1 MQQPGRHNHR
11 SLKCHPEASCPEP
24 VERVEGRQPQQ
35 LLNKGRPRSTFENN
49 PRYSAPVTSL
59 SQQNQAEFRRWR
71 HRVLFSYAAFYL
83 FVYMGRFNHWPAG
96 PVIREELDFTHVEIG
111 IINAC
116 LLWGFAIGGFT
127 HGRLAESYGYR
138 FMLVAGT
145 LASVAL
151 NWVTSF
157 GSSLWTIAIPWGLNG
172 FANATVWSPGIG
184 MLAQWWERGQRGR
197 VMGVIGV
204 AAGSAML
211 LMWLITGWTVA
222 EFGWRAA
229 FRYPP
234 LLMLPAA
241 VALFFMVRDR
251 PSDVGLDDLDQK
263 GLTVNSTTAESE
275 VTETR
280 KRVTESRALSES
292 PPPDRGRTKE
302 GETRSRVTKS
312 RARLTQDGPF
322 TAYRILFSNWRFV
335 ATSQVKGLE
344 NVVRYG
350 LTTWAP
356 LYYFE
361 EAGLSIE
368 TTALV
373 TVALPIGYLSAPLVS
388 GWISDVLLGG
398 RRSPMIAASAVISA
412 TALVGLAVVPA
423 DNIYAG
429 AALLFVGAFAMSLS
443 MTSTLVVD
451 MAGPKYAATASG
463 VLDGH
468 GYVYAGAQA
477 IIFALV
483 LDMAGAPWHYV
494 FLGMAATRVI
504 SALIAWRVKL

>member
-1 MQQPGRHNHR
+1 M
-11 SLKCHPEASCPEP
+11 
-24 VERVEGRQPQQ
+24 
-35 LLNKGRPRSTFENN
+35 
-49 PRYSAPVTSL
+49 
-59 SQQNQAEFRRWR
+59 
-71 HRVLFSYAAFYL
+71 
-83 FVYMGRFNHWPAG
+83 
-96 PVIREELDFTHVEIG
+96 REQLDFTHIELG

-116 LLWGFAIGGFT
+116 LLWGFALGGMT
-127 HGRLAESYGYR
+127 HGRIAEAYGYR
-138 FMLVAGT
+138 FWLVTGT

-157 GSSLWTIAIPWGLNG
+157 GTNLWTIAIPWGING
-172 FANATVWSPGIG
+172 YVNATVWAPGIG
-184 MLAQWWERGQRGR
+184 MLAQWWHRSHRGR
-197 VMGVIGV
+197 VMGLIGV
-204 AAGSAML
+204 SAGSAML
-211 LMWLITGWTVA
+211 VMWLLTGWTVA

-241 VALFFMVRDR
+241 IALFFLVRDR
-251 PSDVGLDDLDQK
+251 PSDVGFDDLDQS
-263 GLTVNSTTAESE
+263 GTIPHLEVIPDHPSTHTA
-275 VTETR
+275 
-280 KRVTESRALSES
+280 
-292 PPPDRGRTKE
+292 
-302 GETRSRVTKS
+302 
-312 RARLTQDGPF
+312 F
-322 TAYRILFSNWRFV
+322 TAYRILYTNWRFV
-335 ATSQVKGLE
+335 ATSHVKGLE

-368 TTALV
+368 TTAIV
-373 TVALPIGYLSAPLVS
+373 TVALPLGYLTAPMVS

-398 RRSPMIAASAVISA
+398 RRSPMIATSALISA
-412 TALVGLAVVPA
+412 AALIGLAVIPA
-423 DNIYAG
+423 ENIYAG
-429 AALLFVGAFAMSLS
+429 AALLFIGAFAMSLS

-463 VLDGH
+463 ILDGH

-483 LDMAGAPWHYV
+483 LDTTGAPWHLV
-494 FLGMAATRVI
+494 FLGMAAARII

>member
-1 MQQPGRHNHR
+1 M
-11 SLKCHPEASCPEP
+11 
-24 VERVEGRQPQQ
+24 
-35 LLNKGRPRSTFENN
+35 
-49 PRYSAPVTSL
+49 
-59 SQQNQAEFRRWR
+59 
-71 HRVLFSYAAFYL
+71 LFSYAGFYL

-96 PVIREELDFTHVEIG
+96 PVMREQLDFTHIELG

-116 LLWGFAIGGFT
+116 LLWGFAFGGMT
-127 HGRLAESYGYR
+127 HGRIAEAYGYR
-138 FMLVAGT
+138 FWIVTGT

-157 GSSLWTIAIPWGLNG
+157 GTNLWTIAIPWGING
-172 FANATVWSPGIG
+172 YVNATVWAPGIG
-184 MLAQWWERGQRGR
+184 MLAQWWHRSHRGR
-197 VMGVIGV
+197 VMGLIGV

-211 LMWLITGWTVA
+211 MMWLVTGWTVA

-229 FRYPP
+229 FRSPP

-241 VALFFMVRDR
+241 IALFFLVRDR
-251 PSDVGLDDLDQK
+251 PSKVGLDDLDQS
-263 GLTVNSTTAESE
+263 GTIPSLEVAPERAYNHTAFTVY
-275 VTETR
+275 
-280 KRVTESRALSES
+280 K
-292 PPPDRGRTKE
+292 
-302 GETRSRVTKS
+302 
-312 RARLTQDGPF
+312 
-322 TAYRILFSNWRFV
+322 ILYTNWRFV
-335 ATSQVKGLE
+335 ATSHVKGLE

-350 LTTWAP
+350 LTTWTP

-373 TVALPIGYLSAPLVS
+373 TVALPVGYLTAPMVS

-398 RRSPMIAASAVISA
+398 RRSPMIAASALISA
-412 TALVGLAVVPA
+412 AALIGLAVIPA
-423 DNIYAG
+423 ENVYAG
-429 AALLFVGAFAMSLS
+429 AALLFIGAFAMSLS

-463 VLDGH
+463 ILDGH

-483 LDMAGAPWHYV
+483 LDTTGAPWHLV
-494 FLGMAATRVI
+494 FLGMAAARI
-504 SALIAWRVKL
+504 LSALIAWRVKL

>member
-1 MQQPGRHNHR
+1 M
-11 SLKCHPEASCPEP
+11 
-24 VERVEGRQPQQ
+24 
-35 LLNKGRPRSTFENN
+35 
-49 PRYSAPVTSL
+49 
-59 SQQNQAEFRRWR
+59 
-71 HRVLFSYAAFYL
+71 
-83 FVYMGRFNHWPAG
+83 
-96 PVIREELDFTHVEIG
+96 REQLDFTHIELG

-116 LLWGFAIGGFT
+116 LLWGFALGGMT
-127 HGRLAESYGYR
+127 HGRIAEAYGYR
-138 FMLVAGT
+138 FWLVTGT

-157 GSSLWTIAIPWGLNG
+157 GTNLWTIAIPWGFNG
-172 FANATVWSPGIG
+172 YVNATVWAPGIG
-184 MLAQWWERGQRGR
+184 MLAQWWHRSHRGR
-197 VMGVIGV
+197 VMGLIGV
-204 AAGSAML
+204 SAGSAML
-211 LMWLITGWTVA
+211 VMWLVTGWTVA

-241 VALFFMVRDR
+241 IALFFLVRDR
-251 PSDVGLDDLDQK
+251 PSDVGLDDLDQS
-263 GLTVNSTTAESE
+263 GTIPHLEVIPDHPSTHTA
-275 VTETR
+275 
-280 KRVTESRALSES
+280 
-292 PPPDRGRTKE
+292 
-302 GETRSRVTKS
+302 
-312 RARLTQDGPF
+312 F
-322 TAYRILFSNWRFV
+322 TAYRILYTNWRFV
-335 ATSQVKGLE
+335 ATSHVKGLE

-368 TTALV
+368 TTAIV
-373 TVALPIGYLSAPLVS
+373 TVALPLGYLTAPMVS

-398 RRSPMIAASAVISA
+398 RRSPMIATSALISA
-412 TALVGLAVVPA
+412 AALIGLAVIPA
-423 DNIYAG
+423 ENIYAG
-429 AALLFVGAFAMSLS
+429 AALLFIGAFAMSLS

-463 VLDGH
+463 ILDGH

-483 LDMAGAPWHYV
+483 LDTTGAPWHLV
-494 FLGMAATRVI
+494 FLGMAAARII

>member
-1 MQQPGRHNHR
+1 M
-11 SLKCHPEASCPEP
+11 
-24 VERVEGRQPQQ
+24 
-35 LLNKGRPRSTFENN
+35 
-49 PRYSAPVTSL
+49 
-59 SQQNQAEFRRWR
+59 
-71 HRVLFSYAAFYL
+71 
-83 FVYMGRFNHWPAG
+83 
-96 PVIREELDFTHVEIG
+96 REQLDFTHIELG

-116 LLWGFAIGGFT
+116 LLWGFALGGMT
-127 HGRLAESYGYR
+127 HGRIAEAYGYR
-138 FMLVAGT
+138 FWLVTGT

-157 GSSLWTIAIPWGLNG
+157 GTNLWTIAIPWGING
-172 FANATVWSPGIG
+172 YVNATVWAPGIG
-184 MLAQWWERGQRGR
+184 MLAQWWHRSHRGR
-197 VMGVIGV
+197 VMGIIGV
-204 AAGSAML
+204 SAGSAML
-211 LMWLITGWTVA
+211 VMWLVTGWTVA

-241 VALFFMVRDR
+241 IALFFLVRDR
-251 PSDVGLDDLDQK
+251 PSDVGFDDLDQS
-263 GLTVNSTTAESE
+263 GTIPHLEVIPDHPSTHTA
-275 VTETR
+275 
-280 KRVTESRALSES
+280 
-292 PPPDRGRTKE
+292 
-302 GETRSRVTKS
+302 
-312 RARLTQDGPF
+312 F
-322 TAYRILFSNWRFV
+322 TAYRILYTNWRFV
-335 ATSQVKGLE
+335 ATSHVKGLE

-368 TTALV
+368 TTAIV
-373 TVALPIGYLSAPLVS
+373 TVALPLGYLTAPMVS

-398 RRSPMIAASAVISA
+398 RRSPMIATSALISA
-412 TALVGLAVVPA
+412 AALIGLAVIPA
-423 DNIYAG
+423 ENIYAG
-429 AALLFVGAFAMSLS
+429 AALLFIGAFAMSLS

-463 VLDGH
+463 ILDGH

-483 LDMAGAPWHYV
+483 LDTTGAPWHLV
-494 FLGMAATRVI
+494 FLGMAAARII

>member
-1 MQQPGRHNHR
+1 M
-11 SLKCHPEASCPEP
+11 
-24 VERVEGRQPQQ
+24 
-35 LLNKGRPRSTFENN
+35 
-49 PRYSAPVTSL
+49 
-59 SQQNQAEFRRWR
+59 
-71 HRVLFSYAAFYL
+71 
-83 FVYMGRFNHWPAG
+83 
-96 PVIREELDFTHVEIG
+96 REQLDFTHIELG

-116 LLWGFAIGGFT
+116 LLWGFALGGMT
-127 HGRLAESYGYR
+127 HGRIAEAYGYR
-138 FMLVAGT
+138 FWLVTGT

-157 GSSLWTIAIPWGLNG
+157 GTNLWTIAIPWGING
-172 FANATVWSPGIG
+172 YVNATVWAPGIG
-184 MLAQWWERGQRGR
+184 MLAQWWHRSHRGR
-197 VMGVIGV
+197 VMGLIGV
-204 AAGSAML
+204 SAGSAML
-211 LMWLITGWTVA
+211 VMWLVTGWTVA

-241 VALFFMVRDR
+241 IALFFLVRDR
-251 PSDVGLDDLDQK
+251 PSDVGLDDLDQS
-263 GLTVNSTTAESE
+263 GTIPRLEVVPDHPSTHTA
-275 VTETR
+275 
-280 KRVTESRALSES
+280 
-292 PPPDRGRTKE
+292 
-302 GETRSRVTKS
+302 
-312 RARLTQDGPF
+312 F
-322 TAYRILFSNWRFV
+322 TAYRILYTNWRFV
-335 ATSQVKGLE
+335 ATSHVKGLE

-368 TTALV
+368 TTAIV
-373 TVALPIGYLSAPLVS
+373 TVALPLGYLTAPMVS

-398 RRSPMIAASAVISA
+398 RRSPMIATSALISA
-412 TALVGLAVVPA
+412 AALIGLAVIPA
-423 DNIYAG
+423 ENIYAG
-429 AALLFVGAFAMSLS
+429 AALLFIGAFAMSLS

-463 VLDGH
+463 ILDGH

-483 LDMAGAPWHYV
+483 LDTTGAPWHLV
-494 FLGMAATRVI
+494 FLGMAAARII

>member
-1 MQQPGRHNHR
+1 MRDQ
-11 SLKCHPEASCPEP
+11 
-24 VERVEGRQPQQ
+24 
-35 LLNKGRPRSTFENN
+35 
-49 PRYSAPVTSL
+49 
-59 SQQNQAEFRRWR
+59 
-71 HRVLFSYAAFYL
+71 
-83 FVYMGRFNHWPAG
+83 
-96 PVIREELDFTHVEIG
+96 LDFTHIELG

-116 LLWGFAIGGFT
+116 LLWGFALGGMT
-127 HGRLAESYGYR
+127 HGRIAEAYGYR
-138 FMLVAGT
+138 FWLVTGT

-157 GSSLWTIAIPWGLNG
+157 GTNLWTIAIPWGFNG
-172 FANATVWSPGIG
+172 YVNATVWAPGIG
-184 MLAQWWERGQRGR
+184 MLAQWWHRSHRGR
-197 VMGVIGV
+197 VMGLIGV
-204 AAGSAML
+204 SAGSAML
-211 LMWLITGWTVA
+211 VMWLVTGWTVA

-241 VALFFMVRDR
+241 IALFFLVRDR
-251 PSDVGLDDLDQK
+251 PSDIGLDDLDQS
-263 GLTVNSTTAESE
+263 GTIPRLEVVPDHPSTHTA
-275 VTETR
+275 
-280 KRVTESRALSES
+280 
-292 PPPDRGRTKE
+292 
-302 GETRSRVTKS
+302 
-312 RARLTQDGPF
+312 F
-322 TAYRILFSNWRFV
+322 TAYRILYTNWRFI
-335 ATSQVKGLE
+335 ATSHVKGLE

-368 TTALV
+368 TTAIV
-373 TVALPIGYLSAPLVS
+373 TVALPLGYLTAPMVS

-398 RRSPMIAASAVISA
+398 RRSPMIATSALISA
-412 TALVGLAVVPA
+412 AALIGLAVIPA
-423 DNIYAG
+423 ENIYAG
-429 AALLFVGAFAMSLS
+429 AALLFIGAFAMSLS

-463 VLDGH
+463 ILDGH

-483 LDMAGAPWHYV
+483 LDTTGAPWHLV
-494 FLGMAATRVI
+494 FLGMAAARII

>member
-1 MQQPGRHNHR
+1 MRDQ
-11 SLKCHPEASCPEP
+11 
-24 VERVEGRQPQQ
+24 
-35 LLNKGRPRSTFENN
+35 
-49 PRYSAPVTSL
+49 
-59 SQQNQAEFRRWR
+59 
-71 HRVLFSYAAFYL
+71 
-83 FVYMGRFNHWPAG
+83 
-96 PVIREELDFTHVEIG
+96 LDFTHIELG

-116 LLWGFAIGGFT
+116 LLWGFALGGMT
-127 HGRLAESYGYR
+127 HGRIAEAYGYR
-138 FMLVAGT
+138 FWLVTGT

-157 GSSLWTIAIPWGLNG
+157 GTNLWTIAIPWGFNG
-172 FANATVWSPGIG
+172 YVNATVWAPGIG
-184 MLAQWWERGQRGR
+184 MLAQWWHRSHRGR
-197 VMGVIGV
+197 VMGLIGV
-204 AAGSAML
+204 SAGSAML
-211 LMWLITGWTVA
+211 VMWLVTGWTVA

-241 VALFFMVRDR
+241 IALFFLVRDR
-251 PSDVGLDDLDQK
+251 PSDIGLDDLDQS
-263 GLTVNSTTAESE
+263 GTIPRLEVVPDHPSTHTA
-275 VTETR
+275 
-280 KRVTESRALSES
+280 
-292 PPPDRGRTKE
+292 
-302 GETRSRVTKS
+302 
-312 RARLTQDGPF
+312 F
-322 TAYRILFSNWRFV
+322 TAYRILYTNWRFV
-335 ATSQVKGLE
+335 ATSHVKGLE

-368 TTALV
+368 TTAIV
-373 TVALPIGYLSAPLVS
+373 TVALPLGYLTAPMVS

-398 RRSPMIAASAVISA
+398 RRSPMIATSALISA
-412 TALVGLAVVPA
+412 AALIGLAVIPA
-423 DNIYAG
+423 ENIYAG
-429 AALLFVGAFAMSLS
+429 AALLFIGAFAMSLS

-463 VLDGH
+463 ILDGH

-483 LDMAGAPWHYV
+483 LDTTGAPWHLV
-494 FLGMAATRVI
+494 FLGMAAARII

>member
-1 MQQPGRHNHR
+1 MVRLPQLPVCRCQMQQPGRHNHR

-157 GSSLWTIAIPWGLNG
+157 GNSLWTIAIPWGLNG

-204 AAGSAML
+204 SAGSAML

-241 VALFFMVRDR
+241 VALFFMIRDR
-251 PSDVGLDDLDQK
+251 PSDVGLDNISQQ
-263 GLTVNSTTAESE
+263 GLTVDRTGEGEMRS
-275 VTETR
+275 
-280 KRVTESRALSES
+280 RVTESRA
-292 PPPDRGRTKE
+292 RQT
-302 GETRSRVTKS
+302 
-312 RARLTQDGPF
+312 DGPF

-373 TVALPIGYLSAPLVS
+373 TVALPVGYLSAPLVS

-412 TALVGLAVVPA
+412 AALVGLALVPA
-423 DNIYAG
+423 DNVYAG

-443 MTSTLVVD
+443 MTSALVVD
-451 MAGPKYAATASG
+451 IAGPKYAATASG

-483 LDMAGAPWHYV
+483 LNMAGAPWQYV
-494 FLGMAATRVI
+494 FLGMAATRVL
-504 SALIAWRVKL
+504 SAIIAWRVKL

>member
-1 MQQPGRHNHR
+1 M
-11 SLKCHPEASCPEP
+11 
-24 VERVEGRQPQQ
+24 
-35 LLNKGRPRSTFENN
+35 
-49 PRYSAPVTSL
+49 
-59 SQQNQAEFRRWR
+59 RRWR
-71 HRVLFSYAAFYL
+71 HRVLFSFAVFYL

-96 PVIREELDFTHVEIG
+96 PVIREDLGFTHVDIG

-116 LLWGFAIGGFT
+116 LLWGFAIGDFV

-138 FMLVAGT
+138 FWILVGT
-145 LASVAL
+145 LTSVAL

-172 FANATVWSPGIG
+172 FANAVVWSPGIG
-184 MLAQWWERGQRGR
+184 MLAQWWQPGQRGR
-197 VMGVIGV
+197 MMGVVGV

-211 LMWLITGWTVA
+211 AMWLITGWTVA

-234 LLMLPAA
+234 LLMIPA
-241 VALFFMVRDR
+241 VIALFFMVRDR
-251 PSDVGLDDLDQK
+251 PSDVGLENQEQS
-263 GLTVNSTTAESE
+263 GLIDANNGHD
-275 VTETR
+275 
-280 KRVTESRALSES
+280 TESDPQGDASPSLNGARAA
-292 PPPDRGRTKE
+292 GR
-302 GETRSRVTKS
+302 
-312 RARLTQDGPF
+312 DGPL
-322 TAYRILFSNWRFV
+322 TAYRVLFSDWRFV
-335 ATSQVKGLE
+335 ATSHVKGLE

-361 EAGLSIE
+361 EAGLSIQ

-373 TVALPIGYLSAPLVS
+373 TIALPVGYLTAPLAS
-388 GWISDVLLGG
+388 GWISDVALGG
-398 RRSPMIAASAVISA
+398 RRSPMIAVSAVISA
-412 TALVGLAVVPA
+412 AALVGLALVPA
-423 DNIYAG
+423 TNLFAG
-429 AALLFVGAFAMSLS
+429 AGLLFIGAFAMSLS
-443 MTSTLVVD
+443 MSSTLVVD

-483 LDMAGAPWHYV
+483 LDTAGAPWQTV
-494 FLGMAATRVI
+494 FLAMAAARAL
-504 SALIAWRVKL
+504 SALIAWRVRL

>member
-1 MQQPGRHNHR
+1 
-11 SLKCHPEASCPEP
+11 
-24 VERVEGRQPQQ
+24 
-35 LLNKGRPRSTFENN
+35 
-49 PRYSAPVTSL
+49 VTSI

-96 PVIREELDFTHVEIG
+96 PVIRQDLDFTHIELG

-138 FMLVAGT
+138 FILVAGT

-157 GSSLWTIAIPWGLNG
+157 GNSLWTIAIPWGLNG
-172 FANATVWSPGIG
+172 FANATVWAPGIG

-251 PSDVGLDDLDQK
+251 PSDVGLDNLDQT
-263 GLTVNSTTAESE
+263 GLAVDETAAEPEVQETPNSADSVTQGSIDLSSPAEWAVSQTSAESSNDE
-275 VTETR
+275 R
-280 KRVTESRALSES
+280 GIRVR
-292 PPPDRGRTKE
+292 E
-302 GETRSRVTKS
+302 GETRIRVTDS
-312 RARLTQDGPF
+312 LARQTPTQDGPF

-373 TVALPIGYLSAPLVS
+373 TVALPVGYLSAPLVS

-398 RRSPMIAASAVISA
+398 RRSPMIAASAIISA
-412 TALVGLAVVPA
+412 AALVGLAVISA
-423 DNIYAG
+423 ENIYAG

-451 MAGPKYAATASG
+451 MAGSKYAATASG

-494 FLGMAATRVI
+494 FLGMAATRVL
-504 SALIAWRVKL
+504 SAIIAWRVKL

>member
-1 MQQPGRHNHR
+1 MSAHNDTIQP
-11 SLKCHPEASCPEP
+11 
-24 VERVEGRQPQQ
+24 
-35 LLNKGRPRSTFENN
+35 
-49 PRYSAPVTSL
+49 
-59 SQQNQAEFRRWR
+59 EFHQWR
-71 HRVLFSYAAFYL
+71 NRVLFSYAGFYL

-96 PVIREELDFTHVEIG
+96 PIMREQLDFTHIELG

-116 LLWGFAIGGFT
+116 LLWGFALGGMT
-127 HGRLAESYGYR
+127 HGRIAEAYGYR
-138 FMLVAGT
+138 FWLVTGT

-157 GSSLWTIAIPWGLNG
+157 GTNLWTIAIPWGFNG
-172 FANATVWSPGIG
+172 YVNATVWAPGIG
-184 MLAQWWERGQRGR
+184 MLAQWWHRSHRGR
-197 VMGVIGV
+197 VMGLIGV
-204 AAGSAML
+204 SAGSAML
-211 LMWLITGWTVA
+211 VMWLVTGWTVA

-241 VALFFMVRDR
+241 IALFFLVRDR
-251 PSDVGLDDLDQK
+251 PSDVELDDLDQS
-263 GLTVNSTTAESE
+263 GTIPRLEVVPDHPSTHTA
-275 VTETR
+275 
-280 KRVTESRALSES
+280 
-292 PPPDRGRTKE
+292 
-302 GETRSRVTKS
+302 
-312 RARLTQDGPF
+312 F
-322 TAYRILFSNWRFV
+322 TAYRILYTNWRFV
-335 ATSQVKGLE
+335 ATSHVKGLE

-368 TTALV
+368 TTAIV
-373 TVALPIGYLSAPLVS
+373 TVALPLGYLTAPMVS

-398 RRSPMIAASAVISA
+398 RRSPMIATSALISA
-412 TALVGLAVVPA
+412 AALIGLAVIPA
-423 DNIYAG
+423 ENIYAG
-429 AALLFVGAFAMSLS
+429 AALLFIGAFAMSLS

-463 VLDGH
+463 ILDGH

-483 LDMAGAPWHYV
+483 LDTTGAPWHLV
-494 FLGMAATRVI
+494 FLGMAAARII